1 VIPNGAQ
8 VVVRGLVGN
17 WADIGFGF
25 VYRPFLYCQPPPPAS
40 GLCAPAAAGIPHQM
54 IITTKPY
61 GDLIYVAESR
71 GKSQTHVIRSRS

>member
-25 VYRPFLYCQPPPPAS
+25 VYRPFLYRQPPPPPVAY
-40 GLCAPAAAGIPHQM
+40 APQPQREFPI
-54 IITTKPY
+54 K
-61 GDLIYVAESR
+61 
-71 GKSQTHVIRSRS
+71 